1 MASAPS
7 PTVSVTIVLH
17 NSERELGR
25 CLAAIRP
32 DVLRGFAEL
41 IAVDNASPDDSAGA
55 VASVVPDARMIR
67 SDENRGFA
75 AGANLAWPHARGRYW
90 LLLNP
95 DAELDEGGMERLA
108 AWMDAHHQLGA
119 ASAELTGPVGGEP
132 LSTGRAQPSPWRA
145 LLEASRLHLLLP
157 RRTRGRILR
166 GAYWSGGDQLDA
178 GWVPATAL
186 LVRREAVDSAGLLD
200 ESFFLYGE
208 DIEWCWR
215 LRRAGWSIGVCSTVR
230 ARHWEGGS
238 ALRTFDHEAVRRRMV
253 EGEVEAVR
261 KIQGDRYARAYA
273 RANALALGIES
284 RHPGRSAERRRS
296 ARSAAR
302 AWHRAGGRGTI

>member
-1 MASAPS
+1 MASPPS
-7 PTVSVTIVLH
+7 PIVSVTIVLH

-25 CLAAIRP
+25 CLAAIRAS
-32 DVLRGFAEL
+32 LASGFAEL
-41 IAVDNASPDDSAGA
+41 IAVDNASPDGSASTVEGA
-55 VASVVPDARMIR
+55 LPDATIIR
-67 SDENRGFA
+67 SRENRGFA
-75 AGANLAWPHARGRYW
+75 AGANLAWPHVRGRFW

-95 DAELDEGGMERLA
+95 DAELHEGGIERLA
-108 AWMDAHHQLGA
+108 AWMDAHPQLGA
-119 ASAELTGPVGGEP
+119 ASAELADPAGSGPP
-132 LSTGRAQPSPWRA
+132 STGRALPSPWRA
-145 LLEASRLHLLLP
+145 VFEASRLHLLLP
-157 RRTRGRILR
+157 ADVRGRVLR
-166 GAYWSGGDQLDA
+166 GAYWRGGDQHDA

-200 ESFFLYGE
+200 ERFFLYGE

-215 LRRAGWSIGVCSTVR
+215 MRRAGWKIGVCSTVR
-230 ARHWEGGS
+230 ARHGEGGS
-238 ALRTFDHEAVRRRMV
+238 ALRTFDHEAVRRRMA

-261 KIQGDRYARAYA
+261 TVRGDRYARVYA

-302 AWHRAGGRGTI
+302 AWHRAGGRRAM